1 MTSMDHAYAE
11 EHGLVEAY
19 LKDRLSDSEREAFE
33 AHYFACDDCMGQLEA
48 ASDFGEGMRQ
58 VAAEDTAR
66 AAAARTQVG
75 LLASLA
81 LLSRGRR
88 LALAGALLLL
98 AALPIGLLVANRG
111 LERQLQEAQT
121 ARATN
126 PTLDQQIASLE
137 AKLRSLQ
144 QSDAENR
151 QRLETELAKER
162 QIRAAA
168 EQEKAGPQVNL
179 PIFTLAAVRSGEEA
193 GREPVNHVPISATT
207 PSVVFTLE
215 LATIDYPT
223 YRVLLRDGSGKD
235 VWQARGLKPD
245 SRDSLVILLP
255 SSMLAPGVYQLTVE
269 GVKQNGQGFAVA
281 GYPFRVVRSG

>member
-1 MTSMDHAYAE
+1 MTPMDHAYAE

-19 LKDRLSDSEREAFE
+19 LKERLSDSEREAFE
-33 AHYFACDDCMGQLEA
+33 AHYFACDACMEQLET
-48 ASDFGEGMRQ
+48 ASDFREGMLQ

-66 AAAARTQVG
+66 ATAVRTQVG

-98 AALPIGLLVANRG
+98 AALPLGLLVMNRG
-111 LERQLQEAQT
+111 LERRLAA
-121 ARATN
+121 ARTGG
-126 PTLDQQIASLE
+126 DQRIASL
-137 AKLRSLQ
+137 AAQLRSLQ
-144 QSDAENR
+144 QSNAENR
-151 QRLETELAKER
+151 QRLEEVLAKER

-168 EQEKAGPQVNL
+168 EQETAGPQVNL
-179 PIFTLAAVRSGEEA
+179 PIFTLAAVRSGDET
-193 GREPVNHVPISATT
+193 GREPVNRVPVSTTT

-215 LATIDYPT
+215 LATIDFPS

-245 SRDSLVILLP
+245 SRDALVILLP

-269 GVKQNGQGFAVA
+269 GVKPNGQGFAVA
-281 GYPFRVVRSG
+281 AYPFRVVRSGQVR